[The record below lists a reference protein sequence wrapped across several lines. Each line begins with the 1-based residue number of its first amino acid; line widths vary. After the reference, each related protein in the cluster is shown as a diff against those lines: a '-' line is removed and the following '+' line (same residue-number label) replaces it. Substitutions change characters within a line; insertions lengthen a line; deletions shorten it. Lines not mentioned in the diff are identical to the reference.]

1 MEKTKEI
8 PKKIQNGEKTEV
20 PRSEL
25 IEQVERRVEQIKSE
39 FHHWSG
45 YLACL
50 KEDN

>member
-1 MEKTKEI
+1 METVKEM
-8 PKKIQNGEKTEV
+8 PKVKDNGEKPKATKTEM
-20 PRSEL
+20 
-25 IEQVERRVEQIKSE
+25 IEKVERKLEQIKSE